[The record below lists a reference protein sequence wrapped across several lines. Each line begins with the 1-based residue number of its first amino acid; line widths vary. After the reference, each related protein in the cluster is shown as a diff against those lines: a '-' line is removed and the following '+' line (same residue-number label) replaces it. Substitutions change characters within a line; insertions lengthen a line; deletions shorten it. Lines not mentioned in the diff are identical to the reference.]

1 MIPKSGDRF
10 SDKIMRNPKNVLRR
24 LQRFLKSASNVVLG
38 ALAVGLLRLLRLA
51 DPDKLAD
58 FAGWVTR
65 TLGPWLPENKIGRA
79 NLVAAFPEKS
89 AAEID
94 LILCGVW
101 DNLGRMGAEFAHLD
115 RLWDWDPAYPDR
127 IGRIEI
133 TREQIDRY
141 MKLANDSKPALVFA
155 AHLANWEL
163 PAICAATYQL
173 DSAVLYRRPNIPAI
187 DRWLAKTRGANMGEL
202 INTGLDAPVRVAQA
216 LERGAHVGML
226 VDQYYVRG
234 VPVTFFGRRTMANP
248 LLARLARHFDCPIH
262 GTRVI
267 RLPGHRL
274 RLELTDEIAPA
285 RDADGKVDI
294 AGTMQI
300 ITDVIEGWI
309 REYPEQWL
317 WLHRRWRPEDKKRR

>member
-1 MIPKSGDRF
+1 M
-10 SDKIMRNPKNVLRR
+10 LRR
-24 LQRFLKSASNVVLG
+24 LQRLLKSVGNAVVG
-38 ALAVGLLRLLRLA
+38 ALAVGLLKFLRLF

-65 TLGPWLPENKIGRA
+65 RLGPWLPEHRIGRA

-89 AAEID
+89 AAEIEQ
-94 LILCGVW
+94 ILSGVW
-101 DNLGRMGAEFAHLD
+101 DNLGRLGVEFAQLD
-115 RLWDWDPAYPDR
+115 RIWDWDPAFPDR
-127 IGRIEI
+127 INRIVI
-133 TREQIDRY
+133 TRDNIDRW
-141 MKLANDSKPALVFA
+141 MTMANDGKPALVFA

-163 PAICAATYQL
+163 PAICAATYNL

-202 INTGLDAPVRVAQA
+202 INTGLDAPVKIAQA

-234 VPVTFFGRRTMANP
+234 VEVTFFGRRTMANP

-262 GTRVI
+262 GTRVV
-267 RLPGHRL
+267 RLPDHRL
-274 RLELTDEIAPA
+274 RPELTDAIAPA
-285 RDADGKVDI
+285 RDAEGKIDV
-294 AGTMQI
+294 AGTMQV
-300 ITDVIEGWI
+300 ITDVIEGWV

-317 WLHRRWRPEDKKRR
+317 WLHRRWRPEDRKRH

>member
-1 MIPKSGDRF
+1 MLRQLQQAFKSIGNT
-10 SDKIMRNPKNVLRR
+10 IV
-24 LQRFLKSASNVVLG
+24 G
-38 ALAVGLLRLLRLA
+38 ALTVGLLKFLRLF

-58 FAGWVTR
+58 FAGWTTR
-65 TLGPWLPENKIGRA
+65 TFGPWLPENKIGRD

-89 AAEID
+89 SAEID
-94 LILCGVW
+94 QILRGVW
-101 DNLGRMGAEFAHLD
+101 DNLGRMGAEFAQLD
-115 RLWDWDPAYPDR
+115 RIWDWGPAEPDR
-127 IGRIEI
+127 INRVVI

-141 MKLANDSKPALVFA
+141 MALANDGKPALVFA

-173 DSAVLYRRPNIPAI
+173 ESAVLYRRPNIPAI

-234 VPVTFFGRRTMANP
+234 VEVTFFGRKTRANP
-248 LLARLARHFDCPIH
+248 LLARLARHFDCPIF

-274 RLELTDEIAPA
+274 QPELSDEITPV
-285 RDADGKVDI
+285 RDAEGKIDI
-294 AGTMQI
+294 AGTMQV
-300 ITDVIEGWI
+300 ITDVIEGWV
-309 REYPEQWL
+309 REHPEQWL
-317 WLHRRWRPEDKKRR
+317 WLHRRWRPEDEKPTIARSSPESRSG

>member
-1 MIPKSGDRF
+1 MLRQLQQAFKSIGNT
-10 SDKIMRNPKNVLRR
+10 MV
-24 LQRFLKSASNVVLG
+24 G
-38 ALAVGLLRLLRLA
+38 ALTVGLLKFLRLF

-58 FAGWVTR
+58 FAGWTTR
-65 TLGPWLPENKIGRA
+65 TFGPWLPENKIGRD

-89 AAEID
+89 SAEID
-94 LILCGVW
+94 QILRGVW
-101 DNLGRMGAEFAHLD
+101 DNLGRMGAEFAQLD
-115 RLWDWDPAYPDR
+115 RIWDWDPAEPDR
-127 IGRIEI
+127 INRVVI

-141 MKLANDSKPALVFA
+141 MALANDGKPALVFA

-173 DSAVLYRRPNIPAI
+173 ESAVLYRRPNIPAI

-234 VPVTFFGRRTMANP
+234 VEVTFFGRKTRANP
-248 LLARLARHFDCPIH
+248 LLARLARHFDCPIF

-274 RLELTDEIAPA
+274 QPELSDEIKPA
-285 RDADGKVDI
+285 RDAAGKIDI
-294 AGTMQI
+294 AGTMQV
-300 ITDVIEGWI
+300 ITDVIEGWV
-309 REYPEQWL
+309 REHPEQWL
-317 WLHRRWRPEDKKRR
+317 WLHRRWRPEDEKPTIAPSSPASKSG

>member
-1 MIPKSGDRF
+1 MGW
-10 SDKIMRNPKNVLRR
+10 RR
-24 LQRFLKSASNVVLG
+24 ALKSAGNAVLG
-38 ALAVGLLRLLRLA
+38 ALVLGLLRFLRLF

-58 FAGWVTR
+58 FAGWTTR
-65 TLGPWLPENKIGRA
+65 TFGPWLPENNIGRA

-89 AAEID
+89 PAEID
-94 LILCGVW
+94 KILGGVW
-101 DNLGRMGAEFAHLD
+101 DNLGRLGAEFAQLD
-115 RLWDWDPAYPDR
+115 RIWDWDPAEPDR
-127 IGRIEI
+127 TKRIII

-141 MKLANDSKPALVFA
+141 MALANDGKPALVFA

-173 DSAVLYRRPNIPAI
+173 ESAVLYRRPNIPAI

-202 INTGLDAPVRVAQA
+202 ISTGLDAPVRVAQA

-234 VPVTFFGRRTMANP
+234 VEVRFFGRKTRANP
-248 LLARLARHFDCPIH
+248 LLARLARHFDCPIY

-274 RLELTDEIAPA
+274 QPELSDEIKPV
-285 RDADGKVDI
+285 RDADGKIDV
-294 AGTMQI
+294 AGTTQT

-317 WLHRRWRPEDKKRR
+317 WLHRRWRSEDEKPTIVQSSPASKSG